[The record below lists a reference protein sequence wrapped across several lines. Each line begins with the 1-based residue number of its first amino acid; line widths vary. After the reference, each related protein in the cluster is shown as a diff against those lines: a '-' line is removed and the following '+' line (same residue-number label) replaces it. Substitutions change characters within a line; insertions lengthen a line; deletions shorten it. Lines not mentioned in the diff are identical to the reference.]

1 MLLESPSRL
10 RARRAPVVIIL
21 STLVSLLMPALVAAT
36 TSTPEIMPLSDVKA
50 GMKGVGYTI
59 FSGDKVE
66 PFDLVVLGV
75 LPDLL
80 GPKQSVI
87 LVQLVGPKVEH
98 TGVVS
103 GMSGSPVYIDG
114 KLVGALSLKL
124 GQFTKEPI
132 GGVTPIENM
141 LEISSAD
148 RRPDSG
154 QSGHAGSPAG
164 ANSSIPLQYPLPP
177 ENMPS
182 LPGGN
187 WSHQSASFPE
197 GAFLT
202 PIATPLSF
210 TGADPRTVAMYSNV
224 FAGYGMVAAAS
235 GKGTPRPDD
244 ANIKAGDMVTMSL
257 VSGDITMGASCTV
270 TLVTEN
276 RVYACGHPVLSL
288 GEVRMPMSRGRV
300 VTTLSSDMDSVKI
313 MTTGGVIGTFTDD
326 RLTAI
331 AGELGFPPRMV
342 PMDLTLDTPAAHR
355 DFHFQIADNPKLTPL
370 LVGAVAYNGV
380 VSNTAYSEGTTLR
393 LSGDI
398 QIAGHSSVNLDNM
411 FTPTDAFVPDGTFVA
426 VTVQNLFSRIF
437 TNPYE
442 IPHIEKIS
450 LKLESLP
457 DRRATSI
464 DGAWTEESE
473 AEPGQTINVK
483 VLLRPY
489 RGEPEL
495 REVPVTIPP
504 QADRGTTLRIQVS
517 DAGAL
522 NRATRSGISGANSDL
537 GGLEQL
543 IHVLNEERRNNCLYV
558 TLLKPTP
565 TLLVEDKALP
575 NAPLSE
581 LNIMEQ
587 QRGASNATVLHESVA
602 GEWAVP
608 LNQVVSGAASL
619 TIHVK

>member
-1 MLLESPSRL
+1 MFFVSPSRL
-10 RARRAPVVIIL
+10 RARRASVVVLL
-21 STLVSLLMPALVAAT
+21 STLISLSMPALVAAT
-36 TSTPEIMPLSDVKA
+36 TSTPEIMPLSDIKA

-59 FSGDKVE
+59 FAGDKIE
-66 PFDLVVLGV
+66 PFDLVVLGI

-103 GMSGSPVYIDG
+103 GMSGSPVYIDN

-154 QSGHAGSPAG
+154 NSGRAGSPAG

-177 ENMPS
+177 ENVPWGS
-182 LPGGN
+182 
-187 WSHQSASFPE
+187 WSHRQEALKQ

-210 TGADPRTVAMYSNV
+210 AGFEPQTVAAYANA

-235 GKGTPRPDD
+235 GKGTARPDD
-244 ANIKAGDMVTMSL
+244 AKIKAGDMVTMTL
-257 VSGDITMGASCTV
+257 VSGDLTMGAGCTV
-270 TLVTEN
+270 TLVTES

-288 GEVRMPMSRGRV
+288 GEVRLPMARGRV

-313 MTTGGVIGTFTDD
+313 TTTGGVIGTFTDD

-331 AGELGFPPRMV
+331 AGEIGFEPHMV
-342 PMDLTLDTPAAHR
+342 PMDLTLDTPQAHR

-398 QIAGHSSVNLDNM
+398 EIAGHSKVQIDNM

-442 IPHIEKIS
+442 MPKIQRIQ

-457 DRRATSI
+457 DRRAMSI
-464 DGAWTEESE
+464 DGAWTDQSE
-473 AEPGQTINVK
+473 AEPGETINVK

-489 RGEPEL
+489 RGDAVL
-495 REVPVTIPP
+495 RDVSVTIPA
-504 QADRGTTLRIQVS
+504 QADRGTSLRIQVS
-517 DAGAL
+517 DAGSL
-522 NRATRSGISGANSDL
+522 NRATRSGIAGAGSNL

-581 LNIMEQ
+581 LNIMQQ
-587 QRGASNATVLHESVA
+587 QRGASNAIVLRESVA

-608 LNQVVSGAASL
+608 LNQVVTGATFL